1 MTYSFGRR
9 DASASR
15 IFNFQVNTIAAIKL
29 TIHAS
34 FYYSHLFFCSPAYYK
49 GGGNNILTPT
59 KPVMKKN
66 IAIIFGDGIG
76 PEVTQQSI
84 NVLNAVADK
93 FNHEFNYNHCLMGAV
108 AIDATGNP
116 LPDET
121 IEICLNSD
129 AILFGAIGHPKYDN
143 DPGAKV
149 RPEQGLLKL
158 RKSLQLFAN
167 IRPVITYPSLHH
179 LSPLKNKQLEGVDFI
194 IFRELTGGIYFGKK
208 ELSEDGQ
215 SALDECTYT
224 RAEIERVAHQAFQY
238 AAKRRKKLTLV
249 DKANVLETSRLWRK
263 VVQEIAGQY
272 TDVKVDYMFVDNAAM
287 QIILNP
293 KQFDVVLTENMF
305 GDIISDEASVI
316 TGSLGLL
323 PSASVGNSTAL
334 FEPIHGSYPQAAGKD
349 IANPLGSILSAAMM
363 LDYFGMHQEAE
374 LVREAVEWTLHNSFV
389 TKDID
394 PVNFYFTT
402 TIGELISD
410 YVADRI
416 PDRVNKNNI
425 ELRKSTII

>member
-1 MTYSFGRR
+1 M
-9 DASASR
+9 
-15 IFNFQVNTIAAIKL
+15 
-29 TIHAS
+29 
-34 FYYSHLFFCSPAYYK
+34 
-49 GGGNNILTPT
+49 GGGPEVQSATARCST
-59 KPVMKKN
+59 KIINMKKQ
-66 IAIIFGDGIG
+66 ITVIEGDGIG
-76 PEVTQQSI
+76 PEVTRQAI
-84 NVLNAVADK
+84 RVLNAVATQFD
-93 FNHEFNYNHCLMGAV
+93 HEFEYSYHLMGAV
-108 AIDATGNP
+108 AIDKAGNP

-121 IEICLNSD
+121 IEACLNSD

-143 DPGAKV
+143 DPTAKV

-167 IRPVITYPSLHH
+167 IRPVTTYPSLHY
-179 LSPLKNKQLEGVDFI
+179 LSPLKNKNLEGVDFI

-208 ELSEDGQ
+208 EMNQEGTQ
-215 SALDECTYT
+215 ALDECIYT
-224 RAEIERVAHQAFQY
+224 REEIERVSRLAFQY
-238 AAKRRKKLTLV
+238 AQQRRKKLTLV

-263 VVQEIAGQY
+263 VVQEIAPDY
-272 TDVKVDYMFVDNAAM
+272 ADVAIDFLFVDNAAM

-293 KQFDVVLTENMF
+293 RQFDVILTENMF

-323 PSASVGNSTAL
+323 PSASIGKGAAL

-363 LDYFGMHQEAE
+363 LDYLGLTKEAS
-374 LVREAVEWTLHNSFV
+374 LVREGVEWTLQNNFV

-394 PVNFYFTT
+394 PINFYFTS

-410 YVADRI
+410 YVM
-416 PDRVNKNNI
+416 NKKPGEIHKDNI